1 MKYVPNAISRKI
13 ARQVL
18 LAQKNSPSIMFG
30 AGVVGVVGS
39 TVLACKATLKL
50 ESVLSEAQN
59 NLSIAKRLDHPDY
72 SEDDRNKDIAL
83 IYVQSAVAVGKLY
96 GPAVVVGA
104 ASIAALTHSH
114 NVLNRRNAALTAA
127 YTALDKGFAQY
138 RQRVVEAY
146 GEDKDREFRY
156 GSEKVEITDPKT
168 KKKKTVD
175 RVIPGAPSIYARFF
189 DEYSASWSK
198 EPEYNAL
205 FLNCQQNY
213 ANDLLHARGHV
224 FLNEVYDMLGIP
236 RSQAG
241 AVVGWV
247 LSDNG
252 DNYIDFGIFNGRGA
266 TADFVNGR
274 EGSILLDFNVDGLIW
289 DLIDESSRGE
299 VAWQS

>member
-1 MKYVPNAISRKI
+1 MKYIPSAISTKI

-59 NLSIAKRLDHPDY
+59 NLSVAKQLDHPDY
-72 SEDDRNKDIAL
+72 SEDDRSRDIAL

-96 GPAVVVGA
+96 GPSIVLGA

-114 NVLNRRNAALTAA
+114 NVLTRRNAALTAA

-138 RQRVVEAY
+138 RQRVVDAY
-146 GEDKDREFRY
+146 GEEKDREFRY
-156 GSEKVEITDPKT
+156 GSEKVTITDPET
-168 KKKKTVD
+168 KRKKSVD
-175 RVIPGAPSIYARFF
+175 RVVPGAPSIYARFF
-189 DEYSASWSK
+189 DEYSPNWSK

-205 FLNCQQNY
+205 FLKCQQNY

-224 FLNEVYDMLGIP
+224 FLNEVYDMLGID

-252 DNYIDFGIFNGRGA
+252 DNYIDFGIFDGRGG
-266 TADFVNGR
+266 TIDFVNGR
-274 EGSILLDFNVDGLIW
+274 ERSILLDFNVDGLIW
-289 DLIDESSRGE
+289 DLIDDNSRGG